1 MFKSNKLSG
10 VWVQFHFFFY
20 WNIIQS
26 EMQMFLML
34 PKAKHLEISIHLTFY
49 LMICKTIV
57 IISEGKKVKV

>member
-10 VWVQFHFFFY
+10 VWAQFPFFFY

-34 PKAKHLEISIHLTFY
+34 PKAKTLGNFHTSNFLFDDL
-49 LMICKTIV
+49 
-57 IISEGKKVKV
+57 